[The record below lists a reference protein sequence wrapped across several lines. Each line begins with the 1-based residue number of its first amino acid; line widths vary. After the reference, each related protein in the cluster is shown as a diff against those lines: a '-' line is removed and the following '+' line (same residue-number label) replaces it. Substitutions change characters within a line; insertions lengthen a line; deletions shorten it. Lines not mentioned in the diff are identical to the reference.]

1 VAPGEFG
8 KSIWFA
14 LTLLLI
20 PIVIIE
26 VGRPGQDIQGE
37 MKTIARAERQVKVG
51 EKSVVQ
57 VKVVLESK
65 RLMQI
70 PQINLDVEGV
80 GDFVPDRSLV

>member
-14 LTLLLI
+14 LALLLI

-26 VGRPGQDIQGE
+26 VGRPGQNIQGE
-37 MKTIARAERQVKVG
+37 MKAITRTERQVKVG
-51 EKSVVQ
+51 EKSIVYIQ
-57 VKVVLESK
+57 IVLESK

-80 GDFVPDRSLV
+80 GDFIPDRSLV